1 MRDEGVPE
9 SVIVSVPDTAPKVV
23 GAKVTE
29 IVQDLLAARDEP
41 QVVLLTAKGLPV
53 PVVILV
59 MEIAAVVLFVTVTFL
74 AALVLL
80 TAMLPKLRLAVF
92 SDT

>member
-1 MRDEGVPE
+1 VPE
-9 SVIVSVPDTAPKVV
+9 SVIVSVPVTVPKAV

-29 IVQDLLAARDEP
+29 IVQDLPAARDEP

-53 PVVILV
+53 AVVMPV
-59 MEIAAVVLFVTVTFL
+59 MEIVAVFVTVTFL

-80 TAMLPKLRLAVF
+80 TATFPKLRLVVFTAV
-92 SDT
+92 